1 MHTVIGRATGSAGFD
16 ELGNP
21 LYRNRNIESAA
32 EKAKRRANREIKEMA
47 ERLSADQSII
57 VIFVHKIEALNEV
70 ICYECIAIEFGSTHI
85 SHGSKEQ
92 AHQRSLEQRD
102 HCRLHVH
109 W

>member
-16 ELGNP
+16 EMGNP

-57 VIFVHKIEALNEV
+57 VIFLIVLK
-70 ICYECIAIEFGSTHI
+70 
-85 SHGSKEQ
+85 KE
-92 AHQRSLEQRD
+92 LT
-102 HCRLHVH
+102 
-109 W
+109 

>member
-57 VIFVHKIEALNEV
+57 VRFFENSIRNALNLYFDSNV
-70 ICYECIAIEFGSTHI
+70 KEFSSSNI

-92 AHQRSLEQRD
+92 AHQRPLKQRD